1 MVCLCCEGSGCAPET
16 VSVEQNS
23 EDGTRALNPKG
34 SLNRQLVLPYVDAL
48 DLFCSLLLRNVNE
61 EWLTQHH
68 RCC

>member
-1 MVCLCCEGSGCAPET
+1 MVCLCCEGSGRAPET

-34 SLNRQLVLPYVDAL
+34 SLNRQLVPPYVDAL

-61 EWLTQHH
+61 EWLAQHH